1 MSPGERREEG
11 RKNSE
16 ECGENGWSETITST
30 HPHIASMEYNNYTC
44 TPPLSPLPF
53 LTRHEM
59 KRIKQACPSDLFINT

>member
-44 TPPLSPLPF
+44 TPF
-53 LTRHEM
+53 T
-59 KRIKQACPSDLFINT
+59 PSIPHPT